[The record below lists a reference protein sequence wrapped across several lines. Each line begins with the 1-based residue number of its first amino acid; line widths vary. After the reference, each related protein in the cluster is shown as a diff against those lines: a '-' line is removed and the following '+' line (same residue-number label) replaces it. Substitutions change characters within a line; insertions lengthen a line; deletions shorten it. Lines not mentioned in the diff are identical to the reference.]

1 MRSLSILKHFEPHEN
16 FTVPYKKRKA
26 LDKLNI
32 SDINVNKRQK
42 SKLWMT
48 LSKKKEKKKKK
59 TINTMLNLK
68 TRFVRK
74 RRA

>member
-1 MRSLSILKHFEPHEN
+1 
-16 FTVPYKKRKA
+16 
-26 LDKLNI
+26 
-32 SDINVNKRQK
+32 
-42 SKLWMT
+42 MT